1 MGDYIEKAMALF
13 LLLIACVIGAL
24 FALALGLMVALMW
37 ANSAKAHSAPTG
49 WEYDYDCCSNKDC
62 SELPSEA
69 VQITDNGYVVTVTPD
84 MNNQIKATRTYT
96 IAYTATGL
104 RESKDGEYHICL
116 RPEYANNAGEI
127 FGGGVICFYI
137 PPQGY

>member
-1 MGDYIEKAMALF
+1 MKMTRDDIIAILAAVTFAIALPVAGAAAA
-13 LLLIACVIGAL
+13 LILFPVNRAL
-24 FALALGLMVALMW
+24 
-37 ANSAKAHSAPTG
+37 AHSAPTG
-49 WEYDYDCCSNKDC
+49 WEYDYDCCSNRDC

-69 VQITDNGYVVTVTPD
+69 VQITDNGYVVTVTPA
-84 MNNQIKATRTYT
+84 MNKQIKATRTYT
-96 IAYTATGL
+96 IAYTATGM
-104 RESKDGEYHICL
+104 RESQDGKYHICL

>member
-1 MGDYIEKAMALF
+1 MKITRDDIIAILAAVTLAIALPVAGAAAALF
-13 LLLIACVIGAL
+13 LMPIER
-24 FALALGLMVALMW
+24 ALAH
-37 ANSAKAHSAPTG
+37 KAPSG
-49 WEYDYDCCSNKDC
+49 WNYAMDCCSNQDC

-69 VQITDNGYVVTVTPD
+69 VQITDNGFVVTVTPD
-84 MNNQIKATRTYT
+84 MNKQIKATRTYT

-104 RESKDGEYHICL
+104 RESPDGKYHICL

>member
-1 MGDYIEKAMALF
+1 MIRD
-13 LLLIACVIGAL
+13 IAIAAIGA
-24 FALALGLMVALMW
+24 ALVVAATLLGSMP
-37 ANSAKAHSAPTG
+37 AKAHKAPTG

-69 VQITDNGYVVTVTPD
+69 VQITDAGYVVTVTPEI
-84 MNNQIKATRTYT
+84 NNQIKAPRTYT
-96 IAYTATGL
+96 IAYTATGM
-104 RESKDGEYHICL
+104 RESKDGKYHICL